1 MKQANVCE
9 ELSAV
14 PGTEEVLSAGRYHGS
29 GYLRMKRKTDDC
41 SRKPKKLKIL
51 SEAES
56 ALPQCLHKITW
67 SRTCAKAVCT
77 VGRRPGGPECLLGL
91 DGTRM

>member
-1 MKQANVCE
+1 MCE

-67 SRTCAKAVCT
+67 SRTCAQAVYT
-77 VGRRPGGPECLLGL
+77 VGRRPGGPEALVSVCWV
-91 DGTRM
+91 

>member
-29 GYLRMKRKTDDC
+29 GYLRMKRKTDDR

-51 SEAES
+51 S
-56 ALPQCLHKITW
+56 L
-67 SRTCAKAVCT
+67 
-77 VGRRPGGPECLLGL
+77 
-91 DGTRM
+91 